1 MFELGE
7 KDNAAV
13 AAIDENEN
21 QITYGEIVQFS
32 KKLNDVIPQ
41 RCLVFSLCTNSIGSL
56 AGYASFIENRI
67 VPLLLAAKLD
77 SGLFQYLV
85 ETYQPAFIWAP
96 AEETE
101 KISGYEKVFEAYG
114 YVLYRTGLKR
124 YPLYDEL
131 ALLLTT
137 SGSTGSPKL
146 VRQSYKNIEANTK
159 SIVEYLE
166 LDETERPITTLPM
179 NYTYGLSIVNTH
191 LYVGATIL
199 LTEKTLMQKEFWKF
213 FKEQKAT
220 SFG

>member
-7 KDNAAV
+7 KDNVAV

-21 QITYGEIVQFS
+21 RITYGEIVQFS

-101 KISGYEKVFEAYG
+101 E
-114 YVLYRTGLKR
+114 
-124 YPLYDEL
+124 
-131 ALLLTT
+131 
-137 SGSTGSPKL
+137 
-146 VRQSYKNIEANTK
+146 
-159 SIVEYLE
+159 
-166 LDETERPITTLPM
+166 
-179 NYTYGLSIVNTH
+179 
-191 LYVGATIL
+191 
-199 LTEKTLMQKEFWKF
+199 
-213 FKEQKAT
+213 
-220 SFG
+220 